1 MLHQF
6 TFITIAYEESDE
18 LVKTFNSIKQLL
30 SSGSNWVLVINQG
43 LKDFSPP
50 ENTKIIEGKD
60 NSLYDALN
68 LGLSE
73 VSTDYFMLIH
83 AGDEIFDL
91 KAFCRAASCLNDHYD
106 YILGGAYIGNRL
118 HMSKNW
124 KRWMFRFYVQPPHLP
139 IIYKTQ
145 SCIQDRY
152 NVHISTVADFYYLRK
167 LFNRRHVTFKHS
179 NEVYIR
185 MAPGG
190 LTTSGLSSFIHVTK
204 SFMQIDGI
212 TPLLLSPLRFLFK
225 ILLR

>member
-83 AGDEIFDL
+83 AGDEISDL

-152 NVHISTVADFYYLRK
+152 NVHISTVADFIIYENY
-167 LFNRRHVTFKHS
+167 S
-179 NEVYIR
+179 
-185 MAPGG
+185 
-190 LTTSGLSSFIHVTK
+190 
-204 SFMQIDGI
+204 IDGTLPLNI
-212 TPLLLSPLRFLFK
+212 VMRFIFVWHLEFNDFWSKFIYPCYKVFCKSWNYALLLSPLRFYLK
-225 ILLR
+225 SY